1 MNLIILSHDRFEL
14 LDDCLGSALNQT
26 LPFETITVSDNSAI
40 ALRSQLTDKST
51 DAVYCG
57 RVRWVSP
64 IGELTSKQHYQF
76 VLDYLVD
83 HTKPVVLFH
92 DDDLLDEQY
101 CELVARYFE
110 DRQLAAIASNATVI
124 GKCNFSDKLFG
135 FTRRC
140 FAKSVSTH
148 RALLLAYAGGFIK
161 RPPPFPSYAFAAGV
175 LSDFKLP
182 LITSKYGDVE
192 FLAKVLQ
199 RGEFLWL
206 PRRLIKY
213 RLHGGQ
219 DSARFSKED
228 YSELIVSLA
237 EQRLLTPDLEL
248 VFNARLCF
256 MLNKNWIALT
266 QFAWAL
272 CRSRFFR

>member
-1 MNLIILSHDRFEL
+1 MNLVILSHNRFEL
-14 LDDCLGSALNQT
+14 LDDCLGTALNQT
-26 LPFETITVSDNSAI
+26 LPFETITVSDNSAL
-40 ALRSQLTDKST
+40 AMRSQLTEKCA
-51 DAVYCG
+51 DAVCCG

-76 VLDYLVD
+76 VLDCLVD

-92 DDDLLDEQY
+92 DDDLLDKHY
-101 CELVARYFE
+101 CELITRYFK
-110 DRQLAAIASNATVI
+110 DKQLAAIASNATVI
-124 GKCNFSDKLFG
+124 GKRNFFDNLFG

-140 FAKSVSTH
+140 FSKSVSTH
-148 RALLLAYAGGFIK
+148 RALLLAYGGGFIR

-175 LSDFKLP
+175 LSDFELP
-182 LITSKYGDVE
+182 LIASKYGDVE

-199 RGEFLWL
+199 RGGFLWV
-206 PRRLIKY
+206 PRRLVKY

-228 YSELIVSLA
+228 YCELINSLA
-237 EQRLLTPDLEL
+237 EKRLLPPDLER
-248 VFNARLCF
+248 VFKARLCF
-256 MLNKNWIALT
+256 MLNKDWMALM
-266 QFAWAL
+266 QFFWAL